1 MSEPLKLKRIFNFIF
16 FAGDEILAV
25 NGLALQ
31 GMSHAEAIS
40 VFKNIRSGKVLLHA
54 ARRDATMRRCGKNN
68 NNSDSFTKKRFD
80 LLSFFQDM
88 RKSEYIEICK

>member
-1 MSEPLKLKRIFNFIF
+1 MFQLGLLQQQIVIFF

-40 VFKNIRSGKVLLHA
+40 VFKNIRSGKVLLHV
-54 ARRDATMRRCGKNN
+54 ARRDATIRRYVR
-68 NNSDSFTKKRFD
+68 NSIFEIVYFLAACQNQIAGAQGQNSVTK
-80 LLSFFQDM
+80 
-88 RKSEYIEICK
+88 